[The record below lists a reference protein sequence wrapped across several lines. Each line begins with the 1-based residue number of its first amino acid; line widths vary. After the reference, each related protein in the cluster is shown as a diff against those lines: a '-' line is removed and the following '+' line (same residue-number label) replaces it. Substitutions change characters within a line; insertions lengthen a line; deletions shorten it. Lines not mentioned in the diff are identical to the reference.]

1 MTSVDWTLTE
11 PTPQNQTSICQ
22 TERCLCSKKPSS
34 SKLVSLRGLF
44 LLVIP
49 LSSGCKQRWV
59 LLSFSLQWH
68 KHSGNQGWNLQC
80 LKKPLFP
87 DRLLSMCPQFSSTWA
102 FLVPCVLAL
111 PSHTFADPWWSLW
124 CRHLASSLS
133 AHLSLGWDLSVHG
146 EYWVVSYHSA
156 KMGFRSRVWEEE
168 ALCLCMFDTS
178 LRSGLF
184 QLWKCMFLGRSVM
197 AGLLPGKRSQSWGL

>member
-44 LLVIP
+44 LLVTL

-87 DRLLSMCPQFSSTWA
+87 DRLLSMCPQCSSTWA

-111 PSHTFADPWWSLW
+111 PSHTFADPWCSLW

-133 AHLSLGWDLSVHG
+133 AHLSLGWDLCS
-146 EYWVVSYHSA
+146 
-156 KMGFRSRVWEEE
+156 
-168 ALCLCMFDTS
+168 LCMENTEWC
-178 LRSGLF
+178 LII
-184 QLWKCMFLGRSVM
+184 QQK
-197 AGLLPGKRSQSWGL
+197 WGLGAGFDKRKHCACACLTPA